1 MRAAFLDGAE
11 EITVREV
18 PPSRTEGH
26 LVEIDVIACG
36 ICGSDLHGWRR
47 PDLTIGRGGPPIP
60 GMAGHEIV
68 ARAPRADGGRGGRR
82 VVVEPN
88 LAGNCGRCPAC
99 LSGKARFCSD
109 RSPLRSWGFS
119 ERMSV
124 NASSLFDVP
133 DGMAD
138 ELASLTEPLAC
149 AVHAYRASHTYAA
162 QDGTLAGRKI
172 AVIGA
177 GAIGLLAIAAAAR
190 LGADV
195 VLCVARYPRQA
206 ETAETLGAVDVLD
219 PVADDVV
226 SGIRRFAPDVVVE
239 AVGGGPETFDL
250 AVRTVNPGGEVLV
263 LGLFNDPTHLDTR
276 RAAFRELRLF
286 FAMTYGGIDGRHDF
300 DIALEF
306 LESDPA
312 VFGGLV
318 SHRFPLE
325 ETADAFVA
333 AADKSTGALRV
344 VVAP

>member
-11 EITVREV
+11 EITVREA
-18 PPSRTEGH
+18 PRYRPEGH

-47 PDLTIGRGGPPIP
+47 PDLTIRRGEPSIP
-60 GMAGHEIV
+60 GMAGHEVV
-68 ARAPRADGGRGGRR
+68 AWAPRADGGRGGRR
-82 VVVEPN
+82 VVLEPN
-88 LAGNCGRCPAC
+88 LAGNCGKCPAC

-109 RSPLRSWGFS
+109 RAVLRSWGFS

-177 GAIGLLAIAAAAR
+177 GAIGLLAIAAGAR
-190 LGADV
+190 LGADTL
-195 VLCVARYPRQA
+195 LCVARYPRQA
-206 ETAETLGAVDVLD
+206 EVAEALGAIDVLD
-219 PVADDVV
+219 PVVDDVV
-226 SGIRRFAPDVVVE
+226 FGIRRFAPDVVVE

-263 LGLFNDPTHLDTR
+263 LGLFDDPTHLDTR
-276 RAAFRELRLF
+276 GALFRELRLLF
-286 FAMTYGGIDGRHDF
+286 SMTYGVVDGRHDF
-300 DIALEF
+300 DVALEL
-306 LESDPA
+306 LESDPDA
-312 VFGGLV
+312 FGGLV

-325 ETADAFVA
+325 ETAEAFVA
-333 AADKSTGALRV
+333 AADKSTGALRI

>member
-11 EITVREV
+11 KIAVREV
-18 PPSRTEGH
+18 KPDRAEGH

-47 PDLTIGRGGPPIP
+47 PDLMTWQGEPIP
-60 GMAGHEIV
+60 GMAGHEVV
-68 ARAPRADGGRGGRR
+68 ARAPRADGGRGRR

-88 LAGNCGRCPAC
+88 LAGNCQKCPPC
-99 LSGKARFCSD
+99 LDGKARFCAN
-109 RSPLRSWGFS
+109 RAPLRSWGFS

-124 NASSLFDVP
+124 NASALFDVP
-133 DGMAD
+133 DGMSD

-149 AVHAYRASHTYAA
+149 AVHAYRASHTFAA
-162 QDGTLAGRKI
+162 QDGTLAGQKI

-177 GAIGLLAIAAAAR
+177 GAIGLLATAAGAR
-190 LGADV
+190 LGADAL
-195 VLCVARYPRQA
+195 LCVARYPRQA
-206 ETAETLGAVDVLD
+206 AVAEKLGAIEVLD
-219 PVADDVV
+219 AALDDVV

-250 AVRTVNPGGEVLV
+250 AVRTVKPGGEVLV
-263 LGLFNDPTHLDTR
+263 LGLFDDPTRLDTR

-286 FAMTYGGIDGRHDF
+286 FAMTYGVTDGRHDF
-300 DIALEF
+300 EVALEF
-306 LESDPA
+306 LESDPDA
-312 VFGGLV
+312 FGGLV

>member
-18 PPSRTEGH
+18 RPNQTEGH

-36 ICGSDLHGWRR
+36 ICGSDLHRWRH
-47 PDLTIGRGGPPIP
+47 PDMIVGQIEPSIP
-60 GMAGHEIV
+60 GMAGHEVV
-68 ARAPRADGGRGGRR
+68 ARAPRTDGGGHRR

-88 LAGNCGRCPAC
+88 LAGNCGKCPAC
-99 LSGKARFCSD
+99 LDGKALFCSD
-109 RSPLRSWGFS
+109 RAALRSWGFS

-124 NASSLFDVP
+124 NGSSLFDVP

-149 AVHAYRASHTYAA
+149 AVHAFRASHTFAA
-162 QDGTLAGRKI
+162 QDGTLAGRRI

-190 LGADV
+190 LGAEAL
-195 VLCVARYPRQA
+195 LCVARYPRQA
-206 ETAETLGAVDVLD
+206 AAAEALGAIDVLD
-219 PVADDVV
+219 PAVDDVV
-226 SGIRRFAPDVVVE
+226 SGIRGFAPDVVVE

-263 LGLFNDPTHLDTR
+263 LGLFDDPTHLDTR

-286 FAMTYGGIDGRHDF
+286 FSMTYGVIDGRHDF
-300 DIALEF
+300 EVALEF
-306 LESDPA
+306 LESDPGA
-312 VFGGLV
+312 FGGLV

-325 ETADAFVA
+325 QTADAFVA